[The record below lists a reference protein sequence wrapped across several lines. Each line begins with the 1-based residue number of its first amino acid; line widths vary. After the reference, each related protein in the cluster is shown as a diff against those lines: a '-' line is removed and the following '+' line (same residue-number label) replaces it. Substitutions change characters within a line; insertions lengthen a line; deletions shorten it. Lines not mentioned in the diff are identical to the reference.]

1 MKQQSIDFSRHSV
14 KRATLPMAVAVGMLM
29 LAGCNESET
38 TSSVESD
45 EQAATASVTLGAAF
59 PTTSAEASKALVP
72 TDAVLVGFRY
82 CKVPSGDYYCSY
94 VAGEPGNGQ
103 VEVSRDNPTTT
114 IGLVPGN
121 YIFEAAAY
129 PTTDGV
135 EGNEIDYAMTGGE
148 VVDGD
153 NTIKMTFLRGD
164 WTFQDANGAAAPVT
178 LGDGTV
184 LDGFKLL
191 SWNDQETTQTAAASA
206 GKASFN
212 PSLPYGW
219 QEYATTLLT
228 SAGEK
233 TGGWTWVL
241 NQFQGQTNS
250 SSIMGDDYNVTD
262 GQYLYDWDDAEMVGD
277 RLVAMIGAGDA
288 YEDSFE
294 DDYGPWGLLPDDS
307 TTDSSGNPLDVTQY
321 NSEAVDGVTL
331 NVELAEFVI
340 NAHSQKVVD
349 ATATA
354 SKASA
359 EEIGAK
365 SSLQDVIKAA
375 LAEQGSG
382 DQVSKSSVTEI
393 GTLIDTWYDPV
404 IAATEGDG
412 TDHGSWNFDEWV
424 YDETT
429 GESTQVEDG
438 CLVADADPVYATC
451 GWLEQVQDPV
461 TGEWAVDPGHF
472 TWGLAPSDPNN
483 LGDYQGCGYPDQG
496 IYDPWCFYNETGDPI
511 DYGSFAFSHYLEA
524 TTELS
529 EVRVH
534 SVTAGGSE
542 LTP

>member
-1 MKQQSIDFSRHSV
+1 MKQQNIDFGRFAV
-14 KRATLPMAVAVGMLM
+14 KRAALPMAVTVGMLM

-38 TSSVESD
+38 TSSIESE
-45 EQAATASVTLGAAF
+45 EQAKTASVALSAAF

-72 TDAVLVGFRY
+72 ADAVLIGFRY
-82 CKVPSGDYYCSY
+82 CKVPSGETWCYYQEGALGS
-94 VAGEPGNGQ
+94 GK
-103 VEVSRDNPTTT
+103 VEVNRDDPTAT
-114 IGLVPGN
+114 IKLVPGN
-121 YIFEAAAY
+121 YIFEAAAF
-129 PTTDGV
+129 PTQ
-135 EGNEIDYAMTGGE
+135 EELNEIDYTMTGGE
-148 VVDGD
+148 LVEGD
-153 NTIKMTFLRGD
+153 NTIRMSFLRGD
-164 WTFQDANGAAAPVT
+164 WTFQDTSGAAAPVT

-191 SWNDQETTQTAAASA
+191 SWNDQDTTQPAAVSA
-206 GKASFN
+206 GKASLN
-212 PSLPYGW
+212 PSLPAGW
-219 QEYATTLLT
+219 QEYTTTMLT

-233 TGGWTWVL
+233 TGGWTWVI

-262 GQYLYDWDDAEMVGD
+262 GQFEYDWDDAQMVGK
-277 RLVAMIGAGDA
+277 RLVVMIGAGDA
-288 YEDSFE
+288 YEDSYYEE
-294 DDYGPWGLLPDDS
+294 DNGPWGLLPDD
-307 TTDSSGNPLDVTQY
+307 TFTDSSGTPFDESQY
-321 NSEAVDGVTL
+321 NSEPVDGVTL
-331 NVELAEFVI
+331 NVELAEFVV
-340 NAHSQKVVD
+340 NS
-349 ATATA
+349 ATVNIVSTAGTA
-354 SKASA
+354 SKASV

-365 SSLQDVIKAA
+365 QSLQDVIKAA
-375 LAEQGSG
+375 IEEQASG
-382 DQVSKSSVTEI
+382 DQASKSSVTEI

-412 TDHGSWNFDEWV
+412 TDHGSWNFDEYV

-429 GESTQVEDG
+429 GESTLVEDG
-438 CLVADADPVYATC
+438 CLVTDASPVYATC

-483 LGDYQGCGYPDQG
+483 LGDYQNCGYPDQG

-511 DYGSFAFSHYLEA
+511 DYGSFSFSHYMEVK
-524 TTELS
+524 TEMS